1 MTETINELQK
11 IMNEDFS
18 EKKKI
23 SPQQWAGFVEGNVV
37 NFFDEHKIE
46 KLSIED
52 GNGNK
57 AKLAKTKDNG
67 IKIEYSSTVWCKIV
81 ILFGYSKYF
90 VLRGVSDC
98 ISETLLNFL
107 IKFYVYGNSL
117 TRNGFVLH
125 VILKHFRINSL
136 VIRQ

>member
-1 MTETINELQK
+1 MTESINELQK

-23 SPQQWAGFVEGNVV
+23 SPQQWAGFVESNVV

-57 AKLAKTKDNG
+57 AKLARRKDNG
-67 IKIEYSSTVWCKIV
+67 IKIEYSSTV
-81 ILFGYSKYF
+81 LM
-90 VLRGVSDC
+90 
-98 ISETLLNFL
+98 
-107 IKFYVYGNSL
+107 
-117 TRNGFVLH
+117 
-125 VILKHFRINSL
+125 
-136 VIRQ
+136 